1 MQVIM
6 TFRIFVYAVI
16 QATAILILFKCLFVE
31 QPKVYLVIGSL
42 CKETLNRSNKVI
54 SLLYG
59 AQ

>member
-1 MQVIM
+1 M
-6 TFRIFVYAVI
+6 RL

-42 CKETLNRSNKVI
+42 CKETPNRSNKVI